1 MNNNKLV
8 SVLVISYNN
17 IQYLKGCIDSILSQD
32 YSHIEIIISDDCSPE
47 FDKEDIKNYIET
59 NKKENIV
66 NYVVN
71 KNEVSQGTVKNFNNG
86 INLSTGDII
95 VNLSCDDELFDSTV
109 ISTIKDF
116 HDNNDCLVAS
126 GFLAYFEE
134 NLTKWNGYCT
144 PLKEN
149 IKYIEGDPIECFKK
163 ICEHG
168 SFIPT
173 QGLSYKRKLI
183 EDYGLYD
190 EEYKMFDNLPRL
202 LSLTR
207 RGCKLGFI
215 KSNLVKFR
223 ADGNALVEEK
233 TTELKEILDRD
244 SRLAEEKEIL
254 PYYKIIND
262 DGNVKAENISNV
274 LMYTNNIFNQNTY
287 IEGKGKVIIG
297 KGSTFGND
305 LDPHFYGFNIL
316 LKSEYPSSIISIGE
330 NVTFSND
337 ISIIAHN
344 KVIIGD
350 NCKIGHKV
358 IITDFK
364 NNEKNT
370 LVIGNNV
377 SIGPG
382 AIILNGLTIGDN
394 CVIEPRAMVINDVKS
409 NSRVIGNPAKI
420 IENVYNK

>member
-8 SVLVISYNN
+8 SILIISYDN

-32 YSHIEIIISDDCSPE
+32 YSHIEIIISDDCSKE

-59 NKKENIV
+59 NKKDNIV
-66 NYVVN
+66 NYVIN
-71 KNEVSQGTVKNFNNG
+71 ENEVSYGTVKNFNNA

-95 VNLSCDDELFDSTV
+95 VNLSCDDELFNNTV

-116 HDNNDCLVAS
+116 HDNDERLVAIGS
-126 GFLAYFEE
+126 LAYFEK
-134 NLTKWNGYCT
+134 NLTEWNGYYT

-163 ICEHG
+163 ICELG
-168 SFIPT
+168 LFFPS

-190 EEYKMFDNLPRL
+190 EEYKMFDDLPRL

-215 KSNLVKFR
+215 NSNLVKFR
-223 ADGNALVEEK
+223 ADSTPLVKEKTAELKEIFDKDSKLVEEK
-233 TTELKEILDRD
+233 D
-244 SRLAEEKEIL
+244 IL
-254 PYYKIIND
+254 PYYKLIND

-274 LMYTNNIFNQNTY
+274 LMHTNNIFNQDTH
-287 IEGKGKVIIG
+287 IEGKGQVIIG

-305 LDPHFYGFNIL
+305 LDPHFNGFNIL
-316 LKSEYPSSIISIGE
+316 LKSEYPSSVIIIGD

-344 KVIIGD
+344 KVSIGD
-350 NCKIGHKV
+350 NCKIGYKV

-364 NNEKNT
+364 NNEKNS

-377 SIGPG
+377 SIGSG
-382 AIILNGLTIGDN
+382 AIILNGVTIGDN
-394 CVIEPRAMVINDVKS
+394 CIIEPRAMVVNDIKS

-420 IENVYNK
+420 IEKA